1 MRQSE
6 MLGDGLAAAGWGKVG
21 PSHRQARGG
30 NIPVLP
36 NLDIFLI
43 SPNSLDFHPDAY

>member
-6 MLGDGLAAAGWGKVG
+6 MLGDGLAAGWGKVG
-21 PSHRQARGG
+21 PSHRQARGE

-36 NLDIFLI
+36 NLDIFQI
-43 SPNSLDFHPDAY
+43 SPNILDFHSDAH